1 MLANFTFIIDEKE
14 DIIMKTFGETI
25 QKIRKSRGITQA
37 ELSNNLLNRTTLSK
51 IENSLEEPS
60 YQNASQLIKRLGIT
74 QVEFDYIRN
83 NYSFSPKEKIIF
95 DFFNIAYNSEV
106 KKIDILLK
114 KCSKFP
120 NDNELKKVSLI
131 LKAFKSEDLDS
142 ARKLI
147 LPFWQS
153 QGSEIDNWNIFDLY
167 LLNMIFFVFDEET
180 MIGISTRAIE
190 TIEHKYPFLESLEEN
205 FVLNKTAILMSR
217 KKFNTAAQILTKAI
231 TLAKSTFRYD
241 KLFMAK
247 GRLAICQKNKTKALQ
262 CLNTLKAMEA
272 MDVYHGLQDEINE
285 FADRF
290 KDN

>member
-1 MLANFTFIIDEKE
+1 
-14 DIIMKTFGETI
+14 MKTFGETI

>member
-1 MLANFTFIIDEKE
+1 
-14 DIIMKTFGETI
+14 MKTFGETI
-25 QKIRKSRGITQA
+25 QKIRKSRGITQS

-83 NYSFSPKEKIIF
+83 NYNFSPKEKVIF

-114 KCSKFP
+114 KCSEFP
-120 NDNELKKVSLI
+120 DDNELKKISLI
-131 LKAFKSEDLDS
+131 LKAFKSGNLDS

-180 MIGISTRAIE
+180 MIGISNRAIE
-190 TIEHKYPFLESLEEN
+190 TIESKYPFLESLEEN

>member
-1 MLANFTFIIDEKE
+1 
-14 DIIMKTFGETI
+14 MKTFGETI
-25 QKIRKSRGITQA
+25 QKIRKSRGITQS

-83 NYSFSPKEKIIF
+83 NYNFSPKEKVIF

-114 KCSKFP
+114 KCSEFP
-120 NDNELKKVSLI
+120 DDNELKKISLI
-131 LKAFKSEDLDS
+131 LKAFKSGNLDS

-180 MIGISTRAIE
+180 MIGISNRAIE
-190 TIEHKYPFLESLEEN
+190 TIESKYPFLESLEEN

-247 GRLAICQKNKTKALQ
+247 GRLAICQKNKKKALQ

-290 KDN
+290 EDS